1 MKFKAY
7 SSSLNISFIVVAMLF
22 ATLFSNCKKS
32 KTEPIKNTDTSLS
45 FTVNDVYNGTL
56 KYSVTNLKPVI
67 KFSFTEPINTATV
80 SAGTTFTD
88 AAGNAISTTITYQD
102 GNKIAIIT
110 PQNDLK
116 SFSTYTFSINNN
128 LKSANGGNLINPV
141 NITLVS
147 GLDNTDKFPR
157 ITDDELLTLVQKQ
170 TFKYF
175 WDFGHPTSG
184 LARERNSSADIVTTG
199 GSGFGIM
206 AIVTGISRNFITR
219 TEGLTRLQKIVA
231 FLKTADRFHGAYSHW
246 LDGNTGKV
254 IPFSTKDNGADL
266 VETSYLMQGLITA
279 RQYFTGADAAETT
292 LRSDIT
298 TLYNGVEWSWFRKDG
313 GNVLYWHWSPTYNWD
328 MNLPLQGWNEALNTY
343 IMAASSPTYSIPK
356 SVYDLGWARSGAMK
370 NGNTYYG
377 VQLPLGVAN
386 GGPLFLAHYTFL
398 GVNPMGLVDAYA
410 NYETQTKA
418 HTQINYNYCVANP
431 AKNVGYSAECWG
443 LTASDV
449 PNGYAACSPT
459 NDLGVIA
466 PTAALS
472 SFPYTPTESMA
483 ALKFFYYKL
492 GDKIWKDYGFVDSF
506 KLNDPWFAS
515 STLAIDQGPIII
527 MIENHRTKL
536 LWNLFMS
543 APEVKTGM
551 TNLGF
556 TSPNL

>member
-1 MKFKAY
+1 MRFFSLKKFSKITIVLVV
-7 SSSLNISFIVVAMLF
+7 SLLF
-22 ATLFSNCKKS
+22 FTSCKKS

-45 FTVNDVYNGTL
+45 FTINDVYDGTL
-56 KYSVTNLKPVI
+56 KYSVSNLKPVI
-67 KFSFTEPINTATV
+67 KFNFTEPINTATV
-80 SAGTTFTD
+80 SAGTAFTD
-88 AAGNAISTTITYQD
+88 PSGNAISTTITYQD
-102 GNKIAIIT
+102 GNKVAIIT

-184 LARERNSSADIVTTG
+184 LARERNSSGDIVTTG

-279 RQYFTGADAAETT
+279 RQYFTGANAAETT

-472 SFPYTPTESMA
+472 SFPYAPTESMA